1 MKIPAELS
9 RRSRPARG
17 RFSRSALS
25 SCAVICIAWVAG
37 AQPAALPSV
46 DTWQGRWTP
55 YRLVDDQALARRLIK
70 ATIDLPESTPNLRLV
85 LIEDSGRELET
96 LAVPSQQPGKWAH
109 GFWAPEAA
117 KGLAIE
123 LRRADGTLAKR
134 AVSVPESASPLALP
148 LRIDRLNRGL
158 LDRLKQ
164 REAETGS
171 NDRADVASYLTQHDV
186 VYRSPAPSWVEGL
199 PLGNGDVGALIS
211 GRSGAEQVIH
221 LDKTDIWYTAPDGT
235 ALGRSYV
242 GTVRIRYQSAGDFE
256 QRLSLGR
263 AEVTT
268 NDGTYHSTAF
278 VDANRNRFEMEIRS
292 GEFEVVLE
300 RKPVTLHVNRR
311 GGYLNAARLFGS
323 WARYATPQQLEL
335 VRRDAAQAP
344 TTRVTW
350 GSNGNSCWFTN
361 TAPNMSYAVAVEI
374 DGASVEWRETAEGM
388 VGQVKARGPVRLH
401 AGVAT
406 SREAARPLELARR
419 QLGSSQRAAHQ
430 QWWRAF
436 WQRSWIEL
444 PDKLEEN
451 LWYLG
456 VYQQAACSR
465 SDQAISFF
473 GLWHPLDHRT
483 WYDAYVTDAQVPM
496 IWWLTFGTNHLELL
510 YPSHRTFGRLVP
522 EFA

>member
-1 MKIPAELS
+1 
-9 RRSRPARG
+9 
-17 RFSRSALS
+17 
-25 SCAVICIAWVAG
+25 
-37 AQPAALPSV
+37 
-46 DTWQGRWTP
+46 
-55 YRLVDDQALARRLIK
+55 
-70 ATIDLPESTPNLRLV
+70 
-85 LIEDSGRELET
+85 
-96 LAVPSQQPGKWAH
+96 
-109 GFWAPEAA
+109 
-117 KGLAIE
+117 
-123 LRRADGTLAKR
+123 
-134 AVSVPESASPLALP
+134 
-148 LRIDRLNRGL
+148 
-158 LDRLKQ
+158 
-164 REAETGS
+164 
-171 NDRADVASYLTQHDV
+171 
-186 VYRSPAPSWVEGL
+186 
-199 PLGNGDVGALIS
+199 
-211 GRSGAEQVIH
+211 
-221 LDKTDIWYTAPDGT
+221 
-235 ALGRSYV
+235 
-242 GTVRIRYQSAGDFE
+242 
-256 QRLSLGR
+256 
-263 AEVTT
+263 
-268 NDGTYHSTAF
+268 
-278 VDANRNRFEMEIRS
+278 
-292 GEFEVVLE
+292 
-300 RKPVTLHVNRR
+300 
-311 GGYLNAARLFGS
+311 
-323 WARYATPQQLEL
+323 
-335 VRRDAAQAP
+335 
-344 TTRVTW
+344 
-350 GSNGNSCWFTN
+350 
-361 TAPNMSYAVAVEI
+361 MSYAVAVEI